1 MNAQQQEQWQ
11 TILMLTQQMRELAVP
26 NEKLADLSVD
36 DEYAKQPWQA
46 ISKLELERLQLLKDF
61 FSTTPDA
68 NDSQLI
74 AEGIQTI
81 QKTDQ
86 KLVSISQR
94 IQKDLGKSFSRLG
107 DSQRAASAYASNAG
121 QTKY

>member
-1 MNAQQQEQWQ
+1 MKAQQQQQWH
-11 TILMLTQQMRELAVP
+11 TILKLTAQMRELAVP

-61 FSTTPDA
+61 FSIAPDA
-68 NDSQLI
+68 NDSQI
-74 AEGIQTI
+74 IEEGIQTI
-81 QKTDQ
+81 QNIDQ
-86 KLVSISQR
+86 ELVSISQR
-94 IQKDLGKSFSRLG
+94 LQKDLGRTFSRMG

-121 QTKY
+121 QAK